1 MINMKTMISKENM
14 ERETFVFY
22 RSYFDAI
29 ELLSKKN
36 RLLAYEAIAKY
47 ALTQEEIQDLPPQ
60 VAIILKMAKP
70 NILSLIHI

>member
-1 MINMKTMISKENM
+1 MINMKTIISKENM

-47 ALTQEEIQDLPPQ
+47 ALTL
-60 VAIILKMAKP
+60 LKRV
-70 NILSLIHI
+70 